1 MVFEHALYLSHPLR
15 GYICKFDAN
24 RSWYHSPRSCMAEYA
39 VLMEPEGRIYVVEV
53 IDEMVKHKGLGVFN
67 TATLLKDSAIGD
79 EVLIGQKYLRILP
92 PRLPELISGMAR
104 RAQTI
109 SSKDAGAFIT
119 KLGIGSGD
127 TVLEAGLGSGGLS
140 MHLARVLGSS
150 GHLVTAEPR
159 NEHAKIGLL
168 NLQRVSE
175 CFAEFPKHTHLEGM
189 VEDVVPDLNLDA
201 IILDMPVHSPA
212 ITACAPKLNYGGRL
226 ACYAPTTSQL
236 EACWKS
242 CEEAGLVVEWAG
254 ELIERQWGT
263 TSKGGMRPVN
273 GPFGHTAFLLFAQK
287 R

>member
-1 MVFEHALYLSHPLR
+1 
-15 GYICKFDAN
+15 
-24 RSWYHSPRSCMAEYA
+24 MAEYA
-39 VLMEPEGRIYVVEV
+39 ALMENEGRIHIVSLKDEV
-53 IDEMVKHKGLGVFN
+53 VKHKGLGVLN
-67 TATLLKDSAIGD
+67 IATLLADIQMGD
-79 EVLIGQKYLRILP
+79 EVLVGQKYLTRMP
-92 PRLPELISGMAR
+92 TRLPELISGMAR

-119 KLGIGSGD
+119 RLGVGAGD
-127 TVLEAGLGSGGLS
+127 TVLEAGLGSGALS
-140 MHLARVLGSS
+140 LHLARVLGSS

-159 NEHAKIGLL
+159 NEHADIGLI
-168 NLQRVSE
+168 NLERAE
-175 CFAEFPKHTHLEGM
+175 KCFAEFPKHTHLAGM
-189 VEDVVPDLNLDA
+189 VEDVVPDLEFEA

-212 ITACAPKLNYGGRL
+212 IIACAPKLSFGGRI

-236 EACWKS
+236 ENCWKS

-254 ELIERQWGT
+254 ELMEREWSP

>member
-1 MVFEHALYLSHPLR
+1 
-15 GYICKFDAN
+15 
-24 RSWYHSPRSCMAEYA
+24 MAAYA
-39 VLMEPEGRIYVVEV
+39 ALMESEGRIHIVELV
-53 IDEMVKHKGLGVFN
+53 DEVVKHKGLGVLN
-67 TATLLKDSAIGD
+67 TVALLSGFGLGD
-79 EVLIGQKYLRILP
+79 DVLIGQKYLTRMP
-92 PRLPELISGMAR
+92 TKLPELVAGMAR

-109 SSKDAGAFIT
+109 SAKDAGVFIT
-119 KLGIGSGD
+119 RLGIGSGD

-140 MHLARVLGSS
+140 LHLAKVLSNS

-159 NEHAKIGLL
+159 NEHAEVGLI
-168 NLQRVSE
+168 NLERASK

-189 VEDVVPDLNLDA
+189 VEEVVPDLEFDA

-212 ITACAPKLNYGGRL
+212 IIACAPKLAFGGRI

-236 EACWKS
+236 EKCWKS

-254 ELIERQWGT
+254 ELMERQWGT

>member
-1 MVFEHALYLSHPLR
+1 MGGNVL
-15 GYICKFDAN
+15 FDAN
-24 RSWYHSPRSCMAEYA
+24 RSWYIPPRRGMAEYA
-39 VLMEPEGRIYVVEV
+39 ALMENEGRIHIVELL
-53 IDEMVKHKGLGVFN
+53 DEVAKHKGLGVLN
-67 TATLLKDSAIGD
+67 TVALLENVGIGE
-79 EVLIGQKYLRILP
+79 EVLVGQKYLTRMP
-92 PRLPELISGMAR
+92 TRLPELIAGMAR

-109 SSKDAGAFIT
+109 SSKDAGVIIAR
-119 KLGIGSGD
+119 LGIGSGD

-140 MHLARVLGSS
+140 LHLAKVLGNS
-150 GHLVTAEPR
+150 GHLVTAEAR
-159 NEHAKIGLL
+159 NEHAEVGLINL
-168 NLQRVSE
+168 NRASE

-189 VEDVVPDLNLDA
+189 LEEVVPDMEFNA

-212 ITACAPKLNYGGRL
+212 IVACAPKLVFGGRI

-236 EACWKS
+236 ENCWKS

-254 ELIERQWGT
+254 ELMEREWGT